1 MTPPE
6 QSHTAPPP
14 PPTESVPA
22 TDAAATANRSPWLWT
37 SLVLGVATTVA
48 IVSSALLWQR
58 LNNIQQQLARQSADS
73 HGQAVE
79 ARTIARQ
86 AEDVARDMSSRMSV
100 MEARVGEVA
109 LQRGQLDALLQSLSR
124 SRDDNLVVET
134 ESAVRFALQQAQL
147 TGSAD
152 PLVSSLKAAQLRI
165 SRASQPSLAPLSHA
179 IARDLDRIATTKTLD
194 TSGIL
199 ARLDDLIRQADELPL
214 QNDVA
219 QASATRR
226 VNARRTAAPAKDG
239 ESSEAEASRPWW
251 QSALATTWEATR
263 DEARRL
269 VRVRRI
275 DYPDAALVSPDQA
288 FFLRENLKLT
298 LLNARLGLL
307 ARQTQASRNDLSA
320 ATQLVNRYFD
330 ATSRRTQNVASLLQ
344 QVQLAMRDVDP
355 PRADDTLAALTTAAA
370 GR

>member
-14 PPTESVPA
+14 ASKPTP
-22 TDAAATANRSPWLWT
+22 ANRLPWPWI
-37 SLVLGVATTVA
+37 SLVLGVATTAA
-48 IVSSALLWQR
+48 IVSSTLLWQR

-73 HGQAVE
+73 YGQAVE
-79 ARTIARQ
+79 ARTIAQQ
-86 AEDVARDMSSRMSV
+86 AQDVSRDMSSRMSV

-134 ESAVRFALQQAQL
+134 DNAIRFALQQAQL

-152 PLVSSLKAAQLRI
+152 PLISSLKAAQQRI
-165 SRASQPSLAPLSHA
+165 DRAAQPSLAPISRA
-179 IARDLDRIATTKTLD
+179 ITRDLDRIAATKTLD

-199 ARLDDLIRQADELPL
+199 ARLDDLIRQADDLPL

-226 VNARRTAAPAKDG
+226 ANANARRTSSPKD
-239 ESSEAEASRPWW
+239 SEGSNAEAQRPWW
-251 QSALATTWEATR
+251 QSALATTWEAAR

-275 DYPDAALVSPDQA
+275 DYPDSVLISPDQA

-307 ARQTQASRNDLSA
+307 ARQTQAARNDLSA
-320 ATQLVNRYFD
+320 AAQIINRYFD
-330 ATSRRTQNVASLLQ
+330 ATAHRTQNVATLLQ
-344 QVQLAMRDVDP
+344 QVQAAMRDVDP
-355 PRADDTLAALTTAAA
+355 PRADDTLAALATAAA